1 MYWFENCANFGIF
14 YGKLLSIDFALLHR
28 PLCGSFDFFGGGGGE
43 MTTPFD
49 GTSSPE
55 MWGDRTG
62 GRINNTKVHSKA
74 EITDISASDA
84 HGKRWKTLDAP
95 NRGFLIDYLTRSEES
110 KKKAISA
117 DGALK
122 NLRISNR
129 PPHKHD
135 RPHSNWNII

>member
-1 MYWFENCANFGIF
+1 MYWFENCANFGFFLWKIII
-14 YGKLLSIDFALLHR
+14 YRLRPALPPTVR
-28 PLCGSFDFFGGGGGE
+28 EFRFFWRGGGE

-84 HGKRWKTLDAP
+84 HGKRWKTLDTP
-95 NRGFLIDYLTRSEES
+95 NRGFLIDYLTRSDES